1 MMSRSFDDAFESID
15 NISSKKRNEK
25 DDVIFSTV
33 DDLKKEA
40 DDIKMRAKDRRKQA
54 EKKRLQKRNEY
65 LNHVKQ
71 QQYYLLIKLKR
82 E

>member
-1 MMSRSFDDAFESID
+1 MMSRSFDDAFESLD

-25 DDVIFSTV
+25 DVISSTI

-40 DDIKMRAKDRRKQA
+40 DDIKMRAKNRRKQA
-54 EKKRLQKRNEY
+54 EKKRLHKRNEY
-65 LNHVKQ
+65 LNHVQQ